1 MAQPLVDLSS
11 LDLTQD
17 VLSEEEIRVMLP
29 HRHEFQLV
37 DGVCHLDT
45 EKGEIVTYKDWDEN
59 PWWARG
65 HIPGRPLMPGVLL
78 AEGAAQA
85 ASILM
90 EKTEG
95 WGPERFI
102 GLGGL
107 DSVRYRGQVLPNSR
121 VYFVSARGRRSGN
134 RLAKYPAQAFCDG
147 KMVLEMELIGVL
159 L

>member
-11 LDLTQD
+11 LDLSRD
-17 VLSEEEIRVMLP
+17 VLPEEEIRTMLP
-29 HRHEFQLV
+29 HRFEFQLI
-37 DGVCHLDT
+37 DGVCHLDL
-45 EKGEIVTYKDWDEN
+45 EKGEIVTYKDWDAE

-90 EKTEG
+90 KKTEG
-95 WGPERFI
+95 WGPEEFI
-102 GLGGL
+102 GLAGL
-107 DSVRYRGQVLPNSR
+107 ERVRYRGQVTPESR
-121 VYFVSARGRRSGN
+121 VHFVSVRGRRSGR